1 MNERIR
7 ELINLILKV
16 YGITL
21 IGLGIFLIIR
31 DLK

>member
-7 ELINLILKV
+7 LILKV

-21 IGLGIFLIIR
+21 ISIGIFLIVR
-31 DLK
+31 DLV

>member
-7 ELINLILKV
+7 LILKV

-21 IGLGIFLIIR
+21 IGIGIFLIIK
-31 DLK
+31 DLV